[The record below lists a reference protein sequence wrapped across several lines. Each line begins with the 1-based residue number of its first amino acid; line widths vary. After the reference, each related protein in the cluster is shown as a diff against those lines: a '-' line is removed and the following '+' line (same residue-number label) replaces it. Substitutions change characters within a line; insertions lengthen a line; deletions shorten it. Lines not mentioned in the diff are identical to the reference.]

1 MPIKRHNYKI
11 IKIIKIDI
19 YKKDCRMAL
28 CILINNKNITLTAKK
43 QTITLL
49 VSFVCNMLKYININ

>member
-1 MPIKRHNYKI
+1 MPLKRHNYKI
-11 IKIIKIDI
+11 IKTGI

-28 CILINNKNITLTAKK
+28 CILINNKNITLTAKN

-49 VSFVCNMLKYININ
+49 VSFACNMLKYININ